1 MNINVKSIGLRYLCK
16 KCDNAT
22 KYIGEVVVYDENLH
36 QHRCESCGTIYLLET
51 KYTELQNIK
60 SIDIK

>member
-22 KYIGEVVVYDENLH
+22 KYIGEVVYDENLH
-36 QHRCESCGTIYLLET
+36 KHRCESCGTIYLLET

>member
-22 KYIGEVVVYDENLH
+22 KYIGDVVVYNESLH
-36 QHRCESCGTIYLLET
+36 KHRCESCGTIYLLET
-51 KYTELQNIK
+51 KYT
-60 SIDIK
+60 